1 MAKKK
6 SKSRSKS
13 SRRALDALQLAEREI
28 NGEFDNSSDND
39 KRNDARR
46 NGTVV
51 NLLKR
56 AKGGADSE
64 DEDVGSE
71 SFEDEELNSDEAL
84 GSEDDYDVLN
94 SKFSQTIRDKKS
106 ENGAYEEEEDEG
118 GYTSIDEEDLMPLSQ
133 VWDMDNKTA
142 QSNDFDND
150 DEDASPQLKLQDND
164 ASSESS
170 SSGESESEEDE
181 DDEDPFD
188 EISED
193 EEDVELNTI
202 TSKLI
207 DETKSKVPKRLDSY
221 GTGEANE
228 FVLPSVSATSGSSGK
243 LSLAD
248 MMNAVDDRQVIENVN
263 LLKGKSSTYD
273 VPLPQRIQQRHDR
286 KAAYEISKQE
296 VSKWNDIVQQNR
308 RADHLS
314 FPLNKPTEHNQ
325 ASAFTRTQDVAQT
338 ELQEKVDQ
346 VLKESNLV
354 NPEKNSTFEELSTAK
369 MTSEEM
375 RKRTTEMRLMREL
388 MFREERKAR
397 RLKKIKSKTYRKI
410 KKKELMRNREMADIS
425 SEEDNEDQDVAR
437 AKERMTLKHKTNS
450 KWAKDMIKHG
460 MTNDAETREEMEE
473 MLRQGERLKTKI
485 LDRNPDDDNDDRVQ
499 TLSDIENEEE
509 NKDAAQLKGKVGK
522 TGVMNMAFMK
532 NAEARE
538 RDANEE
544 ALRKL
549 RAVENGG
556 DIELFESDKEETNGE
571 NIQLIKGR
579 RIYTPGTLD
588 SNKEMDELNAHTRGE
603 HEIDE
608 SRSLEN
614 RLKAKN
620 GKQAKVFKTNAEG
633 AMIVE
638 EPSDEEPVQ
647 DSQPPQEDVEAKNAN
662 PWLVDESDDES
673 AIRKQSSKVT
683 IVDKDS
689 SKNAKSMNKM
699 NKSELKQK
707 SKKKGGK
714 SNGDED
720 LLLTADD
727 STRLK
732 IVDPYGGS
740 DGEQGGNEFMFK
752 QQEVIAEAFAGDD
765 VVAEFEEEKKRV
777 IDDEDDKEVDTTLP
791 GWGEWAGV
799 GSKPKNKRR
808 KFIKKV
814 KGVVNKDKRKDKSLQ
829 NVIINEKVNKKNLK
843 YQSSAV
849 PFPFENREQYE
860 RSLRMPIGQEWTSR
874 ASHQELIKPRIMTK
888 PGQVIDPLK
897 APFK

>member
-13 SRRALDALQLAEREI
+13 TRRVLDALQLAEREI
-28 NGEFDNSSDND
+28 NGEFDNPSDND
-39 KRNDARR
+39 RRNDARR

-56 AKGGADSE
+56 SKSGADNDE
-64 DEDVGSE
+64 EDVGSE

-84 GSEDDYDVLN
+84 GSDDDYDILN
-94 SKFSQTIRDKKS
+94 SKFSQTIRDKKK
-106 ENGAYEEEEDEG
+106 ENGDYEEEEDEG
-118 GYTSIDEEDLMPLSQ
+118 GYTSIDEEDLIPLSQ
-133 VWDMDNKTA
+133 VWDMDGKA
-142 QSNDFDND
+142 ARSDGFDND
-150 DEDASPQLKLQDND
+150 DDDASPQLKLQDND
-164 ASSESS
+164 VSSESS
-170 SSGESESEEDE
+170 SSEESESESEGE
-181 DDEDPFD
+181 EDPFD

-207 DETKSKVPKRLDSY
+207 DETRSKVPRRLDTY
-221 GTGEANE
+221 GMGEANE
-228 FVLPSVSATSGSSGK
+228 YVLPSANASSGASGK
-243 LSLAD
+243 LSLTD
-248 MMNAVDDRQVIENVN
+248 MMNAVDDRQVIENAN

-273 VPLPQRIQQRHDR
+273 VPLPQRIQQRYDR

-325 ASAFTRTQDVAQT
+325 ASAFTRTQEVPQT

-346 VLKESNLV
+346 VLQESNLV
-354 NPEKNSTFEELSTAK
+354 DPEKNSTFEELDTAK

-375 RKRTTEMRLMREL
+375 KKRTTEMRLMREL

-410 KKKELMRNREMADIS
+410 KKKELMKNREQADVS
-425 SEEDNEDQDVAR
+425 SDEDNEDHDIAR

-473 MLRQGERLKTKI
+473 MLRQGERLKAKI
-485 LDRNPDDDNDDRVQ
+485 LDRNPDDENDDRVQ

-509 NKDAAQLKGKVGK
+509 NTDATNIKSKLGK

-538 RDANEE
+538 REANEE
-544 ALRKL
+544 SLRKL
-549 RAVENGG
+549 RDVENGG
-556 DIELFESDKEETNGE
+556 DIELFESDKEETSGE
-571 NIQLIKGR
+571 SIQLNKGR
-579 RIYTPGTLD
+579 RIYTPGTLE
-588 SNKEMDELNAHTRGE
+588 SNKEVDDLNARTRKE

-614 RLKAKN
+614 RLKSRNRKQPKN
-620 GKQAKVFKTNAEG
+620 VKTNAEG
-633 AMIVE
+633 AEILE
-638 EPSDEEPVQ
+638 ESSDEESVQ
-647 DSQPPQEDVEAKNAN
+647 DGQKSQQDAETKNAN
-662 PWLVDESDDES
+662 PWLANESDEES
-673 AIRKQSSKVT
+673 VVRKQSSKVS

-689 SKNAKSMNKM
+689 SKNAKAMNKM
-699 NKSELKQK
+699 NKDELKQK
-707 SKKKGGK
+707 SKKRKGK
-714 SNGDED
+714 SNDHEE

-727 STRLK
+727 STKLK

-740 DGEQGGNEFMFK
+740 DDEQGGNEFMFK

-765 VVAEFEEEKKRV
+765 VVAEFQEDKKRV
-777 IDDEDDKEVDTTLP
+777 IDDEDDKEIDTTLP
-791 GWGEWAGV
+791 GWGEWAGA

-814 KGVVNKDKRKDKSLQ
+814 KGVVNKDKRKDKNLQ

>member
-13 SRRALDALQLAEREI
+13 SRRVLDALQLAEREI
-28 NGEFDNSSDND
+28 NGEFDGTSDND
-39 KRNDARR
+39 RRQDARR

-56 AKGGADSE
+56 SKGSADS
-64 DEDVGSE
+64 DEDDIGSE
-71 SFEDEELNSDEAL
+71 SFEDEELDSDEAL
-84 GSEDDYDVLN
+84 GSDDDYDILN
-94 SKFSQTIRDKKS
+94 SKFSQTIRDKKK
-106 ENGAYEEEEDEG
+106 ENADYEEEEDEG

-133 VWDMDNKTA
+133 VWDMDGKTA
-142 QSNDFDND
+142 QGNGND
-150 DEDASPQLKLQDND
+150 DEDASLQLKLQDVD
-164 ASSESS
+164 VSSGSS
-170 SSGESESEEDE
+170 SSEESESESE
-181 DDEDPFD
+181 DDEEEDPFD

-193 EEDVELNTI
+193 EEDIELNTI

-207 DETKSKVPKRLDSY
+207 DETKSKVPKRLDTY
-221 GTGEANE
+221 GSGEANE
-228 FVLPSVSATSGSSGK
+228 YVLPSANAASGTSGK
-243 LSLAD
+243 LSLTD
-248 MMNAVDDRQVIENVN
+248 MMNVIDDRQVTENAN
-263 LLKGKSSTYD
+263 LLKGKSSTYE

-296 VSKWNDIVQQNR
+296 ISKWNDIVQQNR
-308 RADHLS
+308 RADHLV
-314 FPLNKPTEHNQ
+314 FPLNKPTEHNH
-325 ASAFTRTQDVAQT
+325 ASAFTRTQEVAQT

-346 VLKESNLV
+346 VLQESNLV
-354 NPEKNSTFEELSTAK
+354 NPEKDSRFEELSTAK

-410 KKKELMRNREMADIS
+410 KKKELMKNRELAAVS
-425 SEEDNEDQDVAR
+425 SDEENEDHDIAR

-450 KWAKDMIKHG
+450 KWARDMIKHG

-473 MLRQGERLKTKI
+473 MLRQGERLKAKM
-485 LDRNPDDDNDDRVQ
+485 LDRNSDDENDGRVQ
-499 TLSDIENEEE
+499 TLSDVEDEEKENVDSE
-509 NKDAAQLKGKVGK
+509 ALKSNLGK

-538 RDANEE
+538 RGANEE
-544 ALRKL
+544 TLSKL
-549 RAVENGG
+549 RAVENGD
-556 DIELFESDKEETNGE
+556 DIKLFESDEEETNGE
-571 NIQLIKGR
+571 NIQLNKGR
-579 RIYTPGTLD
+579 RIYTPGTLE
-588 SNKEMDELNAHTRGE
+588 SNKEMNELNSHTRKE
-603 HEIDE
+603 HEFDE

-620 GKQAKVFKTNAEG
+620 GSQSKNVMTNREG
-633 AMIVE
+633 AIIVE
-638 EPSDEEPVQ
+638 EKSDDEPSQDSRKSQHDEEAKNINPWLANESDEENT
-647 DSQPPQEDVEAKNAN
+647 SK
-662 PWLVDESDDES
+662 
-673 AIRKQSSKVT
+673 KQSSKVN

-689 SKNAKSMNKM
+689 SKNVKAMNKM
-699 NKSELKQK
+699 NKAELKQK
-707 SKKKGGK
+707 TKKKKCK
-714 SNGDED
+714 SNDDED

-740 DGEQGGNEFMFK
+740 DNEQGGSEFMFK
-752 QQEVIAEAFAGDD
+752 QQDVIAEAFAGDD
-765 VVAEFEEEKKRV
+765 VVAEFQEEKKRV

-791 GWGEWAGV
+791 GWGEWAGA
-799 GSKPKNKRR
+799 GSKPKNKKR

-814 KGVVNKDKRKDKSLQ
+814 KGVVKKDKRKDKNLQ

>member
-13 SRRALDALQLAEREI
+13 SRRVLDALQLAEREI

-39 KRNDARR
+39 KRHDARR

-56 AKGGADSE
+56 SKGDTNS
-64 DEDVGSE
+64 DEDDIDSE

-84 GSEDDYDVLN
+84 GSDDDYDILN
-94 SKFSQTIRDKKS
+94 SKFSQTIRDKK
-106 ENGAYEEEEDEG
+106 ENANYQEEEDEG

-133 VWDMDNKTA
+133 VWDMDEKTA
-142 QSNDFDND
+142 QSNGND
-150 DEDASPQLKLQDND
+150 DEDASPQLKLQDTD
-164 ASSESS
+164 ISSESS
-170 SSGESESEEDE
+170 SSEESESESE
-181 DDEDPFD
+181 DDEEEEDPFD

-193 EEDVELNTI
+193 EEDIELNTI

-207 DETKSKVPKRLDSY
+207 DETKSKAPKRLDTY
-221 GTGEANE
+221 GSGEANE
-228 FVLPSVSATSGSSGK
+228 YVLPSANAASGASGK

-248 MMNAVDDRQVIENVN
+248 MMNVIDDRQVIENAN
-263 LLKGKSSTYD
+263 LLKGKSSTYE

-308 RADHLS
+308 RADHLI
-314 FPLNKPTEHNQ
+314 FPLNKPTEHNH
-325 ASAFTRTQDVAQT
+325 ASAFTRTQDVPQT

-346 VLKESNLV
+346 VLQESNLA
-354 NPEKNSTFEELSTAK
+354 NPEKDSKFEELSTAK
-369 MTSEEM
+369 MTPEEM

-410 KKKELMRNREMADIS
+410 KKKELMKNRELAAVS
-425 SEEDNEDQDVAR
+425 SDEDNEDHDIAR

-473 MLRQGERLKTKI
+473 MLRQGERLKAKM
-485 LDRNPDDDNDDRVQ
+485 LDRNSDDEEDGRVQ
-499 TLSDIENEEE
+499 TLSDVENEEKE
-509 NKDAAQLKGKVGK
+509 NIDSEALKSKLGK

-532 NAEARE
+532 NGEARE
-538 RDANEE
+538 REANKET
-544 ALRKL
+544 LRQL
-549 RAVENGG
+549 RAVENGD
-556 DIELFESDKEETNGE
+556 DIKLFESDEEETNGE
-571 NIQLIKGR
+571 NIQINKGR
-579 RIYTPGTLD
+579 RIYTPGSLE
-588 SNKEMDELNAHTRGE
+588 SNKDMNELNDHTRKE
-603 HEIDE
+603 HKVDE

-614 RLKAKN
+614 RLRAKN
-620 GKQAKVFKTNAEG
+620 SGQSKNARTNAEG
-633 AMIVE
+633 AIIVE
-638 EPSDEEPVQ
+638 EESDGEPSQDGQNIQHDEEAKNVNPWLANESDEEHTV
-647 DSQPPQEDVEAKNAN
+647 K
-662 PWLVDESDDES
+662 
-673 AIRKQSSKVT
+673 KQSSKVNV
-683 IVDKDS
+683 IDKDS
-689 SKNAKSMNKM
+689 SKNVKAMNKM
-699 NKSELKQK
+699 EKAELKQK
-707 SKKKGGK
+707 KKKKGK
-714 SNGDED
+714 SNDDED

-740 DGEQGGNEFMFK
+740 DNEQGDNVFMFK
-752 QQEVIAEAFAGDD
+752 QQDVIAEAFAGDD
-765 VVAEFEEEKKRV
+765 VVAEFQEEKKRV

-791 GWGEWAGV
+791 GWGEWAGA
-799 GSKPKNKRR
+799 GSKPKNKKR

-814 KGVVNKDKRKDKSLQ
+814 KGVVNKDKRRDKNLQ

>member
-13 SRRALDALQLAEREI
+13 SRRVLDALQLAEREI

-39 KRNDARR
+39 KRHDARR

-56 AKGGADSE
+56 SKGDTNS
-64 DEDVGSE
+64 DEDDIDSE

-84 GSEDDYDVLN
+84 GSDDDYDILN
-94 SKFSQTIRDKKS
+94 SKFSQTIRDKK
-106 ENGAYEEEEDEG
+106 ENANYQEEEDEG

-133 VWDMDNKTA
+133 VWDMDEKTA
-142 QSNDFDND
+142 QSNGND
-150 DEDASPQLKLQDND
+150 DEDASPQLKLQDTD
-164 ASSESS
+164 ISSESS
-170 SSGESESEEDE
+170 SSEESESESE
-181 DDEDPFD
+181 DDEEEEDPFD

-193 EEDVELNTI
+193 EEDIELNTI

-207 DETKSKVPKRLDSY
+207 DETKSKAPKRLDTY
-221 GTGEANE
+221 GSGEANE
-228 FVLPSVSATSGSSGK
+228 YVLPSANAASGASGK
-243 LSLAD
+243 LSLTD
-248 MMNAVDDRQVIENVN
+248 MMNVIDDRQVIENAN
-263 LLKGKSSTYD
+263 LLKGKSSTYE

-308 RADHLS
+308 RADHLI
-314 FPLNKPTEHNQ
+314 FPLNKPTEHNH
-325 ASAFTRTQDVAQT
+325 ASAFTRTQDVPQT

-346 VLKESNLV
+346 VLQESNLA
-354 NPEKNSTFEELSTAK
+354 NPEKDSKFEELSTAK
-369 MTSEEM
+369 MTPEEM

-410 KKKELMRNREMADIS
+410 KKKELMKNRELAAVS
-425 SEEDNEDQDVAR
+425 SDEDNEDHDIAR

-473 MLRQGERLKTKI
+473 MLRQGERLKAKM
-485 LDRNPDDDNDDRVQ
+485 LDRNSDDEEDGRVQ
-499 TLSDIENEEE
+499 TLSDVENEEKE
-509 NKDAAQLKGKVGK
+509 NIDSEALKSKLGK

-532 NAEARE
+532 NGEARE
-538 RDANEE
+538 REANKET
-544 ALRKL
+544 LRQL
-549 RAVENGG
+549 RAVENGD
-556 DIELFESDKEETNGE
+556 DIKLFESDEEETNGE
-571 NIQLIKGR
+571 NIQINKGR
-579 RIYTPGTLD
+579 RIYTPGSLE
-588 SNKEMDELNAHTRGE
+588 SNKDMNELNDHTRKE
-603 HEIDE
+603 HKVDE

-614 RLKAKN
+614 RLRAKN
-620 GKQAKVFKTNAEG
+620 SVQSKNARTNAEG
-633 AMIVE
+633 AIIVE
-638 EPSDEEPVQ
+638 EESDGEPLQDGQNNQQDEEAKDVNPWLANESDEEHTV
-647 DSQPPQEDVEAKNAN
+647 K
-662 PWLVDESDDES
+662 
-673 AIRKQSSKVT
+673 KQSSKVNV
-683 IVDKDS
+683 IDKDS
-689 SKNAKSMNKM
+689 SKNVKAMNKM
-699 NKSELKQK
+699 EKAELKQK
-707 SKKKGGK
+707 KKKKGK
-714 SNGDED
+714 SNDDED

-740 DGEQGGNEFMFK
+740 DNEQGDNVFMFK
-752 QQEVIAEAFAGDD
+752 QQDVIAEAFAGDD
-765 VVAEFEEEKKRV
+765 VVAEFQEEKKRV

-791 GWGEWAGV
+791 GWGEWAGS
-799 GSKPKNKRR
+799 GSKPKNKKR

-814 KGVVNKDKRKDKSLQ
+814 KGVVNKDKRRDKNLQ

>member
-13 SRRALDALQLAEREI
+13 SRRVLDALQLAEREI
-28 NGEFDNSSDND
+28 NGEFDDSSNND
-39 KRNDARR
+39 RRQDARR

-51 NLLKR
+51 NLLKISR
-56 AKGGADSE
+56 GGADSDE
-64 DEDVGSE
+64 EDVGSE

-84 GSEDDYDVLN
+84 GSDDDYDILN
-94 SKFSQTIRDKKS
+94 SKFSQTIRDKKKG
-106 ENGAYEEEEDEG
+106 NGEYEEDEDEG
-118 GYTSIDEEDLMPLSQ
+118 GYTSIDEEDLMSLSQ
-133 VWDMDNKTA
+133 VWDMDSKA
-142 QSNDFDND
+142 VHSNGND
-150 DEDASPQLKLQDND
+150 EKDLSPQLKLQNSDV
-164 ASSESS
+164 SSESS
-170 SSGESESEEDE
+170 SSEESESESEVE
-181 DDEDPFD
+181 EDPFD

-207 DETKSKVPKRLDSY
+207 DETKYKGPRRLDTY

-228 FVLPSVSATSGSSGK
+228 YVLPSVSATSGISGK
-243 LSLAD
+243 LSLTD
-248 MMNAVDDRQVIENVN
+248 MMNAVDDRKVIENVS

-325 ASAFTRTQDVAQT
+325 ASAFSRTQDIPQT

-346 VLKESNLV
+346 VLQESNLV
-354 NPEKNSTFEELSTAK
+354 NPEKDSTFEDLSTAK

-375 RKRTTEMRLMREL
+375 RKRRTEMRLMREL

-410 KKKELMRNREMADIS
+410 KKKELMKNREMADIS
-425 SEEDNEDQDVAR
+425 SDEDDEDHDIAR

-473 MLRQGERLKTKI
+473 MLRQGERLKAKI
-485 LDRNPDDDNDDRVQ
+485 LDRNPDDENDDRVQ
-499 TLSDIENEEE
+499 TLSDVENEEQGNIDTTE
-509 NKDAAQLKGKVGK
+509 LKSKFGK

-544 ALRKL
+544 NLRRL

-571 NIQLIKGR
+571 NIQLNKGR
-579 RIYTPGTLD
+579 RIYTPGTSE
-588 SNKEMDELNAHTRGE
+588 SNKEMDELNARTRRE
-603 HEIDE
+603 HGVDE
-608 SRSLEN
+608 SRNLEN

-620 GKQAKVFKTNAEG
+620 GKQSKPAKVNAEG
-633 AMIVE
+633 AIIVE
-638 EPSDEEPVQ
+638 ESSDEEPVQ
-647 DSQPPQEDVEAKNAN
+647 DNQKSQQDGEANSVN
-662 PWLVDESDDES
+662 PWLANESDEES
-673 AIRKQSSKVT
+673 AIKKQSSKVS

-699 NKSELKQK
+699 NKAELKQK
-707 SKKKGGK
+707 SKAKKGK
-714 SNGDED
+714 SNVDED

-740 DGEQGGNEFMFK
+740 DDEQGDNGFMFK
-752 QQEVIAEAFAGDD
+752 QQNVIAEAFAGDD
-765 VVAEFEEEKKRV
+765 VLAEFQEEKKRV

-791 GWGEWAGV
+791 GWGEWAGA
-799 GSKPKNKRR
+799 GAKSKNKRR
-808 KFIKKV
+808 KFVKKV
-814 KGVVNKDKRKDKSLQ
+814 KGVVNKDKRKDKHLQ

-874 ASHQELIKPRIMTK
+874 ASHQELIKPRVMTK

>member
-13 SRRALDALQLAEREI
+13 SRRVLDALQLAEREI

-39 KRNDARR
+39 KRHDARR

-56 AKGGADSE
+56 SKGDTNS
-64 DEDVGSE
+64 DEDDIDSE

-84 GSEDDYDVLN
+84 GSDDDYDILN
-94 SKFSQTIRDKKS
+94 SKFSQTIRDKK
-106 ENGAYEEEEDEG
+106 ENANYKEEEDEG

-133 VWDMDNKTA
+133 VWDMDEKTA
-142 QSNDFDND
+142 QSNGND
-150 DEDASPQLKLQDND
+150 DEDASPQLKLQDTD
-164 ASSESS
+164 ISSESS
-170 SSGESESEEDE
+170 SSEESESESE
-181 DDEDPFD
+181 DDEEEEDPFD

-193 EEDVELNTI
+193 EEDIELNTI

-207 DETKSKVPKRLDSY
+207 DETKSKAPKRLDTY
-221 GTGEANE
+221 GSGEANE
-228 FVLPSVSATSGSSGK
+228 YVLPSANAASGASGK
-243 LSLAD
+243 LSLTD
-248 MMNAVDDRQVIENVN
+248 MMNVIDDRQVIENAN
-263 LLKGKSSTYD
+263 LLKGKSSTYE

-308 RADHLS
+308 RADHLI
-314 FPLNKPTEHNQ
+314 FPLNKPTEHNH
-325 ASAFTRTQDVAQT
+325 ASAFTRTQDVPQT

-346 VLKESNLV
+346 VLQKSNLA
-354 NPEKNSTFEELSTAK
+354 NPEKDLKFEELSTAK
-369 MTSEEM
+369 MTPEEM

-410 KKKELMRNREMADIS
+410 KKKELMKNRELAAVS
-425 SEEDNEDQDVAR
+425 SDEDNEDHDIAR

-473 MLRQGERLKTKI
+473 MLRQGERLKAKM
-485 LDRNPDDDNDDRVQ
+485 LDRNSDDEEDGRVQ
-499 TLSDIENEEE
+499 TLSDVENEEKE
-509 NKDAAQLKGKVGK
+509 NIDSEALKSKLGK

-532 NAEARE
+532 NGEARE
-538 RDANEE
+538 REANKET
-544 ALRKL
+544 LRQL
-549 RAVENGG
+549 RAVENGD
-556 DIELFESDKEETNGE
+556 DIKLFESDEEETNGE
-571 NIQLIKGR
+571 NIQINKGR
-579 RIYTPGTLD
+579 RIYTPGSLE
-588 SNKEMDELNAHTRGE
+588 SNKDMNELNDHTRKE
-603 HEIDE
+603 HKVDE

-614 RLKAKN
+614 RLRAKN
-620 GKQAKVFKTNAEG
+620 SGQSKNARTNAEG
-633 AMIVE
+633 AIIVE
-638 EPSDEEPVQ
+638 EESDGEPLQDGQNNQQDEEAKDVNPWLANESDEEHTV
-647 DSQPPQEDVEAKNAN
+647 K
-662 PWLVDESDDES
+662 
-673 AIRKQSSKVT
+673 KQSSKVNV
-683 IVDKDS
+683 IDKDS
-689 SKNAKSMNKM
+689 SKNVKAMNKM
-699 NKSELKQK
+699 EKAELKQK
-707 SKKKGGK
+707 KKKKGK
-714 SNGDED
+714 SNDDED

-740 DGEQGGNEFMFK
+740 DNEQGDNVFMFK
-752 QQEVIAEAFAGDD
+752 QQDVIAEAFAGDD
-765 VVAEFEEEKKRV
+765 VVAEFQEEKKRV

-791 GWGEWAGV
+791 GWGEWAGA
-799 GSKPKNKRR
+799 GSKPKNKKR

-814 KGVVNKDKRKDKSLQ
+814 KGVVNKDKRRDKNLQ

>member
-13 SRRALDALQLAEREI
+13 SRRVLDALQLAEREI

-39 KRNDARR
+39 KRHDARR

-56 AKGGADSE
+56 SKGDTNS
-64 DEDVGSE
+64 DEDDIDSE

-84 GSEDDYDVLN
+84 GSDDDYDILN
-94 SKFSQTIRDKKS
+94 SKFSQTIRDKK
-106 ENGAYEEEEDEG
+106 ENANYQEEEDEG

-133 VWDMDNKTA
+133 VWDMDEKTA
-142 QSNDFDND
+142 QSNGND
-150 DEDASPQLKLQDND
+150 DEDASPQLKLQDTD
-164 ASSESS
+164 ISSESS
-170 SSGESESEEDE
+170 SSEESESESE
-181 DDEDPFD
+181 DDEEEEDPFD

-193 EEDVELNTI
+193 EEDIELNTI

-207 DETKSKVPKRLDSY
+207 DETKSKAPKRLGTY
-221 GTGEANE
+221 GSGEANE
-228 FVLPSVSATSGSSGK
+228 YVLPSANAANGASGK
-243 LSLAD
+243 LSLTD
-248 MMNAVDDRQVIENVN
+248 MMNVIDDRQVIENAN
-263 LLKGKSSTYD
+263 LLKGKSSTYE

-308 RADHLS
+308 RADHLI
-314 FPLNKPTEHNQ
+314 FPLNKPTEHNH
-325 ASAFTRTQDVAQT
+325 ASAFTRTQDVPQT

-346 VLKESNLV
+346 VLQESNLA
-354 NPEKNSTFEELSTAK
+354 NPEKDLKFEELSTAK
-369 MTSEEM
+369 MTPEEM

-397 RLKKIKSKTYRKI
+397 RLKKVKSKTYRKI
-410 KKKELMRNREMADIS
+410 KKKELMKNRELAAVSGD
-425 SEEDNEDQDVAR
+425 EDNEDHDIAR

-473 MLRQGERLKTKI
+473 MLRQGERLKAKM
-485 LDRNPDDDNDDRVQ
+485 LDRNSDDEEDGRVQ
-499 TLSDIENEEE
+499 TLSDVENEEKE
-509 NKDAAQLKGKVGK
+509 NIDSEALKSKLGK

-532 NAEARE
+532 NGEARE
-538 RDANEE
+538 REANKET
-544 ALRKL
+544 LRQL
-549 RAVENGG
+549 RAVENGD
-556 DIELFESDKEETNGE
+556 DIKLFESDGEETNGE
-571 NIQLIKGR
+571 NIQINKGR
-579 RIYTPGTLD
+579 RIYTPGSLE
-588 SNKEMDELNAHTRGE
+588 SNKDMNELNDHTRKE
-603 HEIDE
+603 HKVDE

-614 RLKAKN
+614 RLRAKN
-620 GKQAKVFKTNAEG
+620 SGQSKNARTNAEG
-633 AMIVE
+633 AIIVE
-638 EPSDEEPVQ
+638 EESDGEPLQDGQNNQQDEEAKDVNPWLANESDEEHTV
-647 DSQPPQEDVEAKNAN
+647 K
-662 PWLVDESDDES
+662 
-673 AIRKQSSKVT
+673 KQSSKVNV
-683 IVDKDS
+683 IDKDS
-689 SKNAKSMNKM
+689 SKNVKAMNKM
-699 NKSELKQK
+699 EKAELKQK
-707 SKKKGGK
+707 KKKKGK
-714 SNGDED
+714 SNDDED

-740 DGEQGGNEFMFK
+740 DNEQGDNVFMFK
-752 QQEVIAEAFAGDD
+752 QQDVIAEAFAGDD
-765 VVAEFEEEKKRV
+765 VVAEFQEEKKRV

-791 GWGEWAGV
+791 GWGEWAGA
-799 GSKPKNKRR
+799 GSKPKNKKR

-814 KGVVNKDKRKDKSLQ
+814 KGVVNKDKRRDKNLQ

>member
-13 SRRALDALQLAEREI
+13 SRRVLDALQLAEREI
-28 NGEFDNSSDND
+28 NGEFDNTSDND
-39 KRNDARR
+39 KRHDARR

-56 AKGGADSE
+56 SKGDTNS
-64 DEDVGSE
+64 DEDGIDSE

-84 GSEDDYDVLN
+84 GSDDDYDILN
-94 SKFSQTIRDKKS
+94 SKFSQTIRDKK
-106 ENGAYEEEEDEG
+106 ENANYEEEEDEG

-133 VWDMDNKTA
+133 VWDMDGKTA
-142 QSNDFDND
+142 QSNGND
-150 DEDASPQLKLQDND
+150 DEDASPQLKLQDTD
-164 ASSESS
+164 ISSESS
-170 SSGESESEEDE
+170 SFEESESESE
-181 DDEDPFD
+181 DDEEEEDPFD

-193 EEDVELNTI
+193 EEDIELNTI

-207 DETKSKVPKRLDSY
+207 DETKSKAPKRLDTY
-221 GTGEANE
+221 GSGEANE
-228 FVLPSVSATSGSSGK
+228 YVLPSANAASGTSGK

-248 MMNAVDDRQVIENVN
+248 MMNVIDDRQVIENAN
-263 LLKGKSSTYD
+263 LLKGKSSTYE

-308 RADHLS
+308 RADHLI
-314 FPLNKPTEHNQ
+314 FPLNKPTEHNH
-325 ASAFTRTQDVAQT
+325 ASAFTRTQDVPQT

-346 VLKESNLV
+346 VLQESNLA
-354 NPEKNSTFEELSTAK
+354 NPEKDSKFEELSTAK
-369 MTSEEM
+369 MTPEEM

-410 KKKELMRNREMADIS
+410 KKKELMKNRELAAVS
-425 SEEDNEDQDVAR
+425 SDEDNEDHDIAR

-473 MLRQGERLKTKI
+473 MLRQGERLKAKM
-485 LDRNPDDDNDDRVQ
+485 LDRNSDDEEDGRVQ
-499 TLSDIENEEE
+499 TLSDVEDEEKENIYSEV
-509 NKDAAQLKGKVGK
+509 LKSKLGK

-532 NAEARE
+532 NGEARE
-538 RDANEE
+538 REANKET
-544 ALRKL
+544 LRQL
-549 RAVENGG
+549 RAVENGD
-556 DIELFESDKEETNGE
+556 DIKLFESDEEETNGE
-571 NIQLIKGR
+571 NIQINKGR
-579 RIYTPGTLD
+579 RIYTPGSLE
-588 SNKEMDELNAHTRGE
+588 SNKDMNELNDHTRKE
-603 HEIDE
+603 HKVDE

-614 RLKAKN
+614 RLRAKN
-620 GKQAKVFKTNAEG
+620 SGQSKNARTNAEG
-633 AMIVE
+633 AIIVE
-638 EPSDEEPVQ
+638 EESDGEPPQDGQNIQHDEEAKNVNPWLANESDEEHTV
-647 DSQPPQEDVEAKNAN
+647 K
-662 PWLVDESDDES
+662 
-673 AIRKQSSKVT
+673 KQSSKVN
-683 IVDKDS
+683 IIDKDS
-689 SKNAKSMNKM
+689 SKNVKAMNKM
-699 NKSELKQK
+699 DKAELKQK
-707 SKKKGGK
+707 KKKKGK
-714 SNGDED
+714 SNDDED

-740 DGEQGGNEFMFK
+740 DNEQGDNVFMFK
-752 QQEVIAEAFAGDD
+752 QQDVIAEAFAGDD
-765 VVAEFEEEKKRV
+765 VVAEFQEEKKRV

-791 GWGEWAGV
+791 GWGEWAGA
-799 GSKPKNKRR
+799 GSKPKHKKR

-814 KGVVNKDKRKDKSLQ
+814 KGVVNKDKRRDKNLQ

>member
-13 SRRALDALQLAEREI
+13 SRRVLDALQLAEREI

-39 KRNDARR
+39 KRYDARR

-56 AKGGADSE
+56 SKGDTNS
-64 DEDVGSE
+64 DEDDIDSE

-84 GSEDDYDVLN
+84 GSDDDYDILN
-94 SKFSQTIRDKKS
+94 SKFSQTIRDKK
-106 ENGAYEEEEDEG
+106 ENANYQEEEDEG

-133 VWDMDNKTA
+133 VWDMDEKTA
-142 QSNDFDND
+142 QSNGND
-150 DEDASPQLKLQDND
+150 DEDASPQLKLQDTD
-164 ASSESS
+164 ISSESS
-170 SSGESESEEDE
+170 SSEESESESE
-181 DDEDPFD
+181 DDEEEEDPFD

-193 EEDVELNTI
+193 EEDIELNTI

-207 DETKSKVPKRLDSY
+207 DETKSKAPKRLGTY
-221 GTGEANE
+221 GSGEANE
-228 FVLPSVSATSGSSGK
+228 YVLPSANAASGASGK
-243 LSLAD
+243 LSLTD
-248 MMNAVDDRQVIENVN
+248 MMNVIDDRQVIENAN
-263 LLKGKSSTYD
+263 LLKGKSSTYE

-308 RADHLS
+308 RADHLI
-314 FPLNKPTEHNQ
+314 FPLNKPTEHNH
-325 ASAFTRTQDVAQT
+325 ASAFTRTQDVPQT

-346 VLKESNLV
+346 VLQESNLA
-354 NPEKNSTFEELSTAK
+354 NPEKDLKFEELSTAK
-369 MTSEEM
+369 MTPEEM

-410 KKKELMRNREMADIS
+410 KKKELMKNRELAAVS
-425 SEEDNEDQDVAR
+425 SDEDNEDHDIAR

-473 MLRQGERLKTKI
+473 MLRQGERLKAKM
-485 LDRNPDDDNDDRVQ
+485 LDRNSDDEEDGRVQ
-499 TLSDIENEEE
+499 TLSDVENEEKE
-509 NKDAAQLKGKVGK
+509 NIDSEALKSKLGK

-532 NAEARE
+532 NGEARE
-538 RDANEE
+538 REANKET
-544 ALRKL
+544 LRQL
-549 RAVENGG
+549 RAVENGD
-556 DIELFESDKEETNGE
+556 DIKLFESDGEETNGE
-571 NIQLIKGR
+571 NIQINKGR
-579 RIYTPGTLD
+579 RIYTPGSLE
-588 SNKEMDELNAHTRGE
+588 SNKDMNELNDHTRKK
-603 HEIDE
+603 HKVDE

-614 RLKAKN
+614 RLRAKN
-620 GKQAKVFKTNAEG
+620 SGQSKNARTNAEG
-633 AMIVE
+633 AIIVE
-638 EPSDEEPVQ
+638 EESDGEPLQDGQNNQQDEEAKDVNPWLANESDEEHTV
-647 DSQPPQEDVEAKNAN
+647 K
-662 PWLVDESDDES
+662 
-673 AIRKQSSKVT
+673 KQSSKVNV
-683 IVDKDS
+683 IDKDS
-689 SKNAKSMNKM
+689 SKNVKAMNKM
-699 NKSELKQK
+699 EKAELKQK
-707 SKKKGGK
+707 KKKKGK
-714 SNGDED
+714 SNDDED

-740 DGEQGGNEFMFK
+740 DNEQGDNVFMFK
-752 QQEVIAEAFAGDD
+752 QQDVIAEAFAGDD
-765 VVAEFEEEKKRV
+765 VVAEFQEEKKRV

-791 GWGEWAGV
+791 GWGEWAGA
-799 GSKPKNKRR
+799 GSKPKNKKR

-814 KGVVNKDKRKDKSLQ
+814 KGVVNKDKRRDKNLQ

>member
-13 SRRALDALQLAEREI
+13 SRRVLDALQLAEREI

-39 KRNDARR
+39 KRHDARR

-56 AKGGADSE
+56 SKGDTNS
-64 DEDVGSE
+64 DEDDIDSE

-84 GSEDDYDVLN
+84 GSDDDYDILN
-94 SKFSQTIRDKKS
+94 SKFSQTIRDKK
-106 ENGAYEEEEDEG
+106 ENANYQEEEDEG

-133 VWDMDNKTA
+133 VWDMDEKTA
-142 QSNDFDND
+142 QSNGND
-150 DEDASPQLKLQDND
+150 DEDASPQLKLQDTD
-164 ASSESS
+164 ISSESS
-170 SSGESESEEDE
+170 SSEESESESE
-181 DDEDPFD
+181 DDEEEEDPFD

-193 EEDVELNTI
+193 EEDIELNTI

-207 DETKSKVPKRLDSY
+207 DETKSKAPKRLDTY
-221 GTGEANE
+221 GSGEANE
-228 FVLPSVSATSGSSGK
+228 YVLPSANAASGASGK
-243 LSLAD
+243 LSLTD
-248 MMNAVDDRQVIENVN
+248 MMNVIDDRQVIENAN
-263 LLKGKSSTYD
+263 LLKGKSSTYE

-308 RADHLS
+308 RADHLI
-314 FPLNKPTEHNQ
+314 FPLNKPTEHNH
-325 ASAFTRTQDVAQT
+325 ASAFTRTQDVPQT

-346 VLKESNLV
+346 VLQKSNLA
-354 NPEKNSTFEELSTAK
+354 NPEKDLKFEELSTAK
-369 MTSEEM
+369 MTPEEM

-410 KKKELMRNREMADIS
+410 KKKELMKNRELAAVS
-425 SEEDNEDQDVAR
+425 SDEDNEDHDIAR

-473 MLRQGERLKTKI
+473 MLRQGERLKAKM
-485 LDRNPDDDNDDRVQ
+485 LDRNSDDEEDGRVQ
-499 TLSDIENEEE
+499 TLSDVENEEKE
-509 NKDAAQLKGKVGK
+509 NIDSEALKSKLGK

-532 NAEARE
+532 NGEARE
-538 RDANEE
+538 REANKET
-544 ALRKL
+544 LRQL
-549 RAVENGG
+549 RAVENGD
-556 DIELFESDKEETNGE
+556 DIKLFESDGEETNGE
-571 NIQLIKGR
+571 NIQINKGR
-579 RIYTPGTLD
+579 RIYTPGSLE
-588 SNKEMDELNAHTRGE
+588 SNKDMNELNDHTRKE
-603 HEIDE
+603 HKVDE

-614 RLKAKN
+614 RLRAKN
-620 GKQAKVFKTNAEG
+620 SGQSKNARTNAEG
-633 AMIVE
+633 AIIVE
-638 EPSDEEPVQ
+638 EESDGEPLQDGQNNQQDEEAKDVNPWLANESDEEHTV
-647 DSQPPQEDVEAKNAN
+647 K
-662 PWLVDESDDES
+662 
-673 AIRKQSSKVT
+673 KQSSKVNV
-683 IVDKDS
+683 IDKDS
-689 SKNAKSMNKM
+689 SKNVKAMNKM
-699 NKSELKQK
+699 EKAELKQK
-707 SKKKGGK
+707 KKKKGK
-714 SNGDED
+714 SNDDED

-740 DGEQGGNEFMFK
+740 DNEQGDNVFMFK
-752 QQEVIAEAFAGDD
+752 QQDVIAEAFAGDD
-765 VVAEFEEEKKRV
+765 VVAEFQEEKKRV

-791 GWGEWAGV
+791 GWGEWAGA
-799 GSKPKNKRR
+799 GSKPKNKKR

-814 KGVVNKDKRKDKSLQ
+814 KGVVNKDKRRDKNLQ